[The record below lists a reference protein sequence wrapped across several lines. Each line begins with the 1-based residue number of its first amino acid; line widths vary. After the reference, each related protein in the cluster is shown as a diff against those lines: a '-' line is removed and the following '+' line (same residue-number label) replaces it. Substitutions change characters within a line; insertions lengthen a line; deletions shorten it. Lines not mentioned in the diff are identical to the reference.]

1 MNQRKVVVLTG
12 AGVSAESGLKT
23 FRDSNG
29 LWEQHRV
36 EEVAT
41 PEAFQTNPELVYR
54 FYNARRQQL
63 QEPDVQ
69 PNAAHQALARLE
81 QHLGSNLTLVTQN
94 VDDLHERAGSQ
105 QVLHMHG
112 QLMSAR
118 CVASG
123 IRRPFTRSF
132 DATTA
137 CTCCQPANQLR
148 PDIVWFGETPMFMDK
163 IIVAVTQADLFIAI
177 GTSGQVYPAAG
188 FAQLA
193 HESGVRTVE
202 LNLEP
207 DIHHPY
213 FDEHRQGPA
222 GQVVPQFIDELIQTN
237 A

>member
-1 MNQRKVVVLTG
+1 MMKKPRVVVLTG

-23 FRDSNG
+23 FRDNNG
-29 LWEQHRV
+29 LWEEHRV

-41 PEAFQTNPELVYR
+41 PEGFRDNPELVYR

-63 QEPDVQ
+63 QDPQVH
-69 PNAAHQALARLE
+69 PNAAHLALARLE
-81 QHLGSNLTLVTQN
+81 QYLGSHLTLVTQN
-94 VDDLHERAGSQ
+94 VDDLHERGGSH

-123 IRRPFTRSF
+123 IRRPFTQDF

-163 IIVAVTQADLFIAI
+163 IIMAVT
-177 GTSGQVYPAAG
+177 
-188 FAQLA
+188 
-193 HESGVRTVE
+193 
-202 LNLEP
+202 
-207 DIHHPY
+207 
-213 FDEHRQGPA
+213 
-222 GQVVPQFIDELIQTN
+222 
-237 A
+237 